1 MKTYEEK
8 VPEGYV
14 LKRKINFKDSKTSLI
29 LNGVG
34 AGLMLLF
41 LIPLL
46 IVFTPKLDASA
57 IKWWHLLVFT
67 LAYLVYVTLHEF
79 THAIVGYALTHK
91 KAKFG
96 TNFIFAW
103 CHFENVYFYK
113 MSALLTVLAPFVIY
127 SIALI
132 IPAILVGN
140 AVLKFYLLVFLVV
153 HIGGCVGDLYDAI
166 ILLFLNNS
174 KDVLMGEEKLEQ
186 LFYEKEEQ
194 KNEQGIELKEVEEIM
209 KEELNSPETQKGS
222 EVTVDK
228 SSN

>member
-14 LKRKINFKDSKTSLI
+14 LKRKINFKGAKTSLI
-29 LNGVG
+29 LNVVG
-34 AGLMLLF
+34 AGLMFLF

-46 IVFTPKLDASA
+46 IVFTPKINADA
-57 IKWWHLLVFT
+57 IKLWHLIVFT
-67 LAYLVYVTLHEF
+67 LAYLIYVTLHEF
-79 THAIVGYALTHK
+79 THAVVGYALTKK
-91 KAKFG
+91 KARFG
-96 TNFIFAW
+96 TNIIFAW

-127 SIALI
+127 FLALL
-132 IPAILVGN
+132 IPALLIN
-140 AVLKFYLLVFLVV
+140 NVLLQFYLLVFLAI

-174 KDVLMGEEKLEQ
+174 KDVLMGEVKLEQ
-186 LFYEKEEQ
+186 HFYEKEEQ
-194 KNEQGIELKEVEEIM
+194 ENEQEVELKEIENFES
-209 KEELNSPETQKGS
+209 LETQKGT

-228 SSN
+228 NSI

>member
-34 AGLMLLF
+34 AGLMLLI

-79 THAIVGYALTHK
+79 THAIVGYALTRK
-91 KAKFG
+91 RAKFG

-113 MSALLTVLAPFVIY
+113 IPALLTVLAPFVIY

-132 IPAILVGN
+132 IPAILVKSV
-140 AVLKFYLLVFLVV
+140 VLKFFLWVFFVAHL
-153 HIGGCVGDLYDAI
+153 GGCVGDLYDAI
-166 ILLFLNNS
+166 LLLFFNNS

-194 KNEQGIELKEVEEIM
+194 ENEQEVELEEI
-209 KEELNSPETQKGS
+209 ENFESLETQKGT
-222 EVTVDK
+222 EVTVEEK
-228 SSN
+228 SI